1 MNGRNWNS
9 CFFLVGYCGEKRKS
23 LLNFGL
29 FSERVVGKRDW
40 DQLTHTCKPLH
51 AISDE
56 RGDRN
61 WRGGKT
67 NESVNGDSRDKSD
80 KSDETLAGYQELEM
94 VAPGWWGCLES
105 WSAGMAQTPSQ
116 GIWGRGA
123 ALHMLT
129 AAFSCCIRLFVGDV
143 LLVIQSLIVTY
154 IYYYIFDTLQLRLL
168 PIQYFWLWNLAPLCL
183 TPRPMVRHIKAT
195 CLRLAVG
202 EGKVSKYFD
211 DSPSG
216 QLIVREAAKTKTFF
230 LGDLSQMWVGGVA
243 DSQTRSKPFKNP
255 SNHPEN
261 RLFRPK
267 FHLSFSQIS
276 QKPWG
281 G

>member
-1 MNGRNWNS
+1 
-9 CFFLVGYCGEKRKS
+9 
-23 LLNFGL
+23 
-29 FSERVVGKRDW
+29 
-40 DQLTHTCKPLH
+40 
-51 AISDE
+51 
-56 RGDRN
+56 
-61 WRGGKT
+61 
-67 NESVNGDSRDKSD
+67 
-80 KSDETLAGYQELEM
+80 M

-195 CLRLAVG
+195 CLRLAVWK
-202 EGKVSKYFD
+202 GKVTKYFD

-216 QLIVREAAKTKTFF
+216 QLIVRKNIIFETNRKQFPDNLFF
-230 LGDLSQMWVGGVA
+230 KENLLGWIALSKKLGVPEEEDGSSICRRFKQRRGNLWGNLCRKDLTREHLAPRLQSDILGVGLHLVTRFW
-243 DSQTRSKPFKNP
+243 SRSKCEIAQLHCYIRVRFYLPIRF
-255 SNHPEN
+255 
-261 RLFRPK
+261 
-267 FHLSFSQIS
+267 
-276 QKPWG
+276 
-281 G
+281 